1 MRSQGFEAEF
11 EKRVGVMGVRKM
23 PKRTKAFSRT
33 LGRTLPTAI
42 TVKILVDVIYAIMGL
57 K

>member
-1 MRSQGFEAEF
+1 
-11 EKRVGVMGVRKM
+11 MGVRKM
-23 PKRTKAFSRT
+23 PKRAKAFSRT

>member
-1 MRSQGFEAEF
+1 
-11 EKRVGVMGVRKM
+11 MGVRKM